1 MQGRPRLLEPGAG
14 GGRLASHPKARFEMT
29 PVDLTP
35 RMPEQSHR
43 PNPTCRY
50 LVGDMRSFRLAESF
64 DADLVCSL
72 RDGTGASTVIDDRM
86 TPDLCPRAAWMPLP
100 AEAEFAPVEK
110 QQQSGRDPFP
120 ARR

>member
-1 MQGRPRLLEPGAG
+1 
-14 GGRLASHPKARFEMT
+14 
-29 PVDLTP
+29 
-35 RMPEQSHR
+35 
-43 PNPTCRY
+43 
-50 LVGDMRSFRLAESF
+50 MRSFRLAESF

-86 TPDLCPRAAWMPLP
+86 TPDLWPRAAWMPLP

-120 ARR
+120 ARRWRLFHGDARGHSPSILTDHPRTASAACQPACAKTIGHSLEGDLS